1 MWPIPP
7 LQKTV
12 PEICWGNI
20 FRFLLQIFPRDI
32 THFYKNFLPSLSPP
46 YSKWQPWTT
55 VLVLK
60 AWWMFRNRKKNCRQ
74 ELLTRGDNLI
84 NTVMMIR
91 LLLLVDEY
99 LWPTSP
105 HLHHSPW
112 KNIFRITV
120 RSGRKITAQLVFPK
134 ACGFGQKE
142 SQHSWD
148 LQLQTRIPFR
158 FRTNDTQTPNYQL
171 HPGSN
176 LILYPQSCW
185 DASSAA
191 CFGMVNQLIGQP
203 AMVPAHTTRQESCRL
218 APGAV
223 PIWANQCNTH
233 LVPGNGRFFSAQHSC
248 EIQEPF

>member
-84 NTVMMIR
+84 NTVMTIR

-112 KNIFRITV
+112 KNICRITV
-120 RSGRKITAQLVFPK
+120 RSGRKISAQLVFPK

-142 SQHSWD
+142 SQHM
-148 LQLQTRIPFR
+148 L
-158 FRTNDTQTPNYQL
+158 
-171 HPGSN
+171 G
-176 LILYPQSCW
+176 
-185 DASSAA
+185 SSA
-191 CFGMVNQLIGQP
+191 P
-203 AMVPAHTTRQESCRL
+203 
-218 APGAV
+218 
-223 PIWANQCNTH
+223 NTNS
-233 LVPGNGRFFSAQHSC
+233 L
-248 EIQEPF
+248 